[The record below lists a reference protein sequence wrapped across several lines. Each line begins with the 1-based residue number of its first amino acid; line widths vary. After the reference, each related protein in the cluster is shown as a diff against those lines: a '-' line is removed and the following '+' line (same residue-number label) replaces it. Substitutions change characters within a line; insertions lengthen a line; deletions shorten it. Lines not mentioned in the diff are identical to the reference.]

1 LDADNKFNKCQ
12 HDEVLVDAEHRL
24 NERG

>member
-12 HDEVLVDAEHRL
+12 HHEELVDAEHRL

>member
-12 HDEVLVDAEHRL
+12 HDEELVDAEHRL